1 MNLMRKG
8 KKEKRKKNLPI
19 IGEFFMDFYG
29 IIKIGFDR
37 DVVFFLL

>member
-1 MNLMRKG
+1 MILMRKG
-8 KKEKRKKNLPI
+8 KKEKNLPI
-19 IGEFFMDFYG
+19 TLVNFLL

>member
-1 MNLMRKG
+1 MNLMRKRKKG
-8 KKEKRKKNLPI
+8 KKFTNH